1 MIEVSGNIS
10 GRYVVV
16 RSVTGACGSAAF
28 METGILIRKTIAVRQ
43 QRLLL
48 DRGDDMAEILSV
60 INSIVAN
67 MALAGNKIAHA
78 FRS

>member
-1 MIEVSGNIS
+1 
-10 GRYVVV
+10 
-16 RSVTGACGSAAF
+16 